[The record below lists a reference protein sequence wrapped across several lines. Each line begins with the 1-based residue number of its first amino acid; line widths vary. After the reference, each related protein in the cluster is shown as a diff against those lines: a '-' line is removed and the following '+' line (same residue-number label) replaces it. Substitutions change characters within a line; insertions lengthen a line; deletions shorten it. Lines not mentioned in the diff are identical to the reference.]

1 MTSIALSTRPPAKR
15 DALRV
20 AVRQRRFQRGIAAT
34 LLFLLAMLALILGS
48 MSVAHAQTTAPTVST
63 VAVTSNPGTDGGYAA
78 GDTIEV
84 GLTFDQGVDVTGK
97 PLVTLN
103 IGGQVKSAY
112 YKSTSGTQLL
122 FSYTVVEGDNDSDG
136 IEVVANSLSLYGGTI
151 TSSGD
156 SSDAAL
162 GHPTHHAPAHLVDGT
177 YPEVEI
183 TYSGGLYV
191 HPDRQFTV
199 LLTFTE
205 PVYDLASADF
215 RITNGE
221 AHDPAPLPAA
231 DQHPASSRW
240 DVIIVPS
247 AEGPI
252 AVDLPADAVTDA
264 FGNGNRQARSPL
276 SVIAADPARVNV
288 ELVTSGFT
296 EGGTAEFLLTRS
308 RDNGAIPV
316 SVSVDEE
323 GSFTN
328 GTVRIYRASDPDT
341 PLENEFESS
350 PATITVSFEA
360 GELSKRVLVGTQDDT
375 LHESDGSVTLR
386 VLSITGHHKYVPGWS
401 PFVSSIVRDND
412 DPVEVGVA
420 WLRPYGTTGV
430 LEGDDVTFAL
440 WRSSDSGQLTVEAT
454 LSGSSVDW
462 LDIANSEG
470 LEHLE
475 NHGVRVVFSD
485 GDRTK
490 SVYIATMEDS
500 TDEADGSLVFQ
511 MSDPEANADYIVS
524 SSAGTATA
532 VLLDDDGPPTVTVTA
547 ADGFTEGEDVI
558 INVNRSSE
566 VGDSMAALTVNYNL
580 SQSGSYLADS
590 TLLGPDNG
598 GPVESSVTIPK
609 GRQSA
614 TIRLETEDDSVTEAT
629 GAVTVAILEPDDDS
643 YLLGT
648 PHTVSPAVTDDEL
661 PMISADTDDSEV
673 TEGDDVTFRFT
684 RVGNSSGSIT
694 VGLYVGGHKKI
705 MTDQTEA
712 IVLTSL
718 NNGSVVDTTVVFA
731 DGESEATLVLTTEAD
746 NKNEGDGQLTVRIAR
761 FGSSPYHLGTP
772 SSATTLVKDDD
783 IPTISIRTPSVPTGL
798 TLSSSGDTWEGT
810 ITEGDPIS
818 FGIDCTGDYEYSEPP
833 NDLRHYILWIQEMN
847 HPGFYTPSN
856 YNIGQNRLFPFQAM
870 SNCSERELGGGLVR
884 RMRYTGPDEGEV
896 RITLSPS
903 DNLSPPIFAEMKQQY
918 QQALEAAGG
927 EGSLVT
933 ERGIFSFVPDG
944 FRHNCYDELRF
955 CPQYKIG
962 TPNAIKLKV
971 LNRDPVILIKGNSDE
986 VTEGTPASFTVE
998 RLWSDDLIDNDTP
1011 GYSDT
1016 VVALKVTVEG
1026 DYVSGAL
1033 PTQVSFGRNETSK
1046 TIEIPTVSDFA
1057 DTENG
1062 SVTVELLPDTT
1073 GEDLN
1078 LGGKYTT
1085 WQQWEGH
1092 APDGG
1097 RSDRAT
1103 VTILD
1108 DDEPPVLFI
1117 APATGSEGATGN
1129 GQPKIDFTV
1138 SLNVAT
1144 AEEVTVDWATSD
1156 GTATAGADYT
1166 AATGTVTFKSGETSQ
1181 TISVSLIDDSD
1192 DEPAETFIVTLSNP
1206 TNVEI
1211 VEGRIMQAKGTVE
1224 DDDLPTVTVAARES
1238 EIEEGEPAVFVLTR
1252 TGDLTVDLSIRF
1264 PYRQHNDQTW
1274 GDAYFATGVAT
1285 TEVSLTTKE
1294 DARVNYPSYREYEVV
1309 LLGDGS
1315 YGSGTDQV
1323 WKKGSPAKAVVK
1335 ANDDDRL
1342 IVVTVEAE
1350 EPIVGAG
1357 EAGIFIYRRTG
1368 DLSEPLTI
1376 RHLTVWHRHDLYS
1389 TASSINFFPI
1399 SRTFGANE
1407 AELRVDWGFDTQGAR
1422 TMVLFGDDMRRG
1434 FHRIWRAGDPS
1445 SATVVSADGT
1455 LVLSTQVPV
1464 TAGTGETVN
1473 IEFEVTNKLVE
1484 DTGKPI
1490 VIMSD
1495 RSELTCMISDSISP
1509 GDSARCEGSLTITD
1523 EDASGTY
1530 VTFSV
1535 FATDG
1540 ANTSNTLN
1548 FSITVRD
1555 PATVG
1560 FKETGELK
1568 VPEGPGAQ
1576 AELTVT
1582 VTGGTRGAVD
1592 VAFSLHPNPR
1602 GRNLPTPGLDY
1613 TDTSGVLTF
1622 ASNET
1627 EKTIIIPILEDDVD
1641 EPQERFEV
1649 RLTALGDSKL
1659 DPDRATRTV
1668 SIQDQYR
1675 GGATDPYIPTMTL
1688 HRRGEGPV
1696 GEDAGVVEFAVR
1708 LDRPSGHD
1716 ILGTL
1721 TTNDSGTAE
1730 HLSDYQMDPNDP
1742 TNGANNFRILS
1753 GATEEVVRIA
1763 IFDDEEEEGN
1773 ETFPVVLNTEAVK
1786 KVKIGAPK
1794 EVTVTIADNDPASE
1808 GIELDATPRRLTE
1821 EGGSQTVV
1829 ISATVDGSAL
1839 FTDTT
1844 IRVEDGSTGD
1854 AVAGVDY
1861 ETFSAFD
1868 IVIPAHSTTA
1878 THTFQIVV
1886 LDDHLDENRERISL
1900 VGSVV
1905 QSDEAGS
1912 GVGTLPVTGREIFI
1926 DDTDAA
1932 AVTVFPLTL
1941 GLEENGD
1948 GRTYTVVLA
1957 TQPTDTVTVEVIVR
1971 EAISDKDS
1979 DYIVVNPTRLTFT
1992 PRNWNEAQTVT
2003 VYAEDDGDANLLTN
2017 TQGYI
2022 DHTVSGA
2029 DYEGIAAPG
2038 VWIFPISET
2047 TVPELT
2053 VAPVR
2058 VSESAGMLEFTLTLS
2073 TATFGD
2079 AGDRAWV
2086 DWAMTGGTAT
2096 GGDSADDE
2104 GSGLQAPG
2112 EWADDI

>member
-1 MTSIALSTRPPAKR
+1 M
-15 DALRV
+15 LRSEG
-20 AVRQRRFQRGIAAT
+20 F
-34 LLFLLAMLALILGS
+34 FLLS
-48 MSVAHAQTTAPTVST
+48 QTA
-63 VAVTSNPGTDGGYAA
+63 
-78 GDTIEV
+78 
-84 GLTFDQGVDVTGK
+84 
-97 PLVTLN
+97 
-103 IGGQVKSAY
+103 
-112 YKSTSGTQLL
+112 SGH
-122 FSYTVVEGDNDSDG
+122 N
-136 IEVVANSLSLYGGTI
+136 AN
-151 TSSGD
+151 
-156 SSDAAL
+156 
-162 GHPTHHAPAHLVDGT
+162 
-177 YPEVEI
+177 
-183 TYSGGLYV
+183 
-191 HPDRQFTV
+191 
-199 LLTFTE
+199 
-205 PVYDLASADF
+205 
-215 RITNGE
+215 
-221 AHDPAPLPAA
+221 
-231 DQHPASSRW
+231 
-240 DVIIVPS
+240 
-247 AEGPI
+247 
-252 AVDLPADAVTDA
+252 
-264 FGNGNRQARSPL
+264 
-276 SVIAADPARVNV
+276 
-288 ELVTSGFT
+288 
-296 EGGTAEFLLTRS
+296 
-308 RDNGAIPV
+308 
-316 SVSVDEE
+316 
-323 GSFTN
+323 
-328 GTVRIYRASDPDT
+328 
-341 PLENEFESS
+341 
-350 PATITVSFEA
+350 
-360 GELSKRVLVGTQDDT
+360 
-375 LHESDGSVTLR
+375 
-386 VLSITGHHKYVPGWS
+386 
-401 PFVSSIVRDND
+401 
-412 DPVEVGVA
+412 
-420 WLRPYGTTGV
+420 
-430 LEGDDVTFAL
+430 
-440 WRSSDSGQLTVEAT
+440 
-454 LSGSSVDW
+454 
-462 LDIANSEG
+462 
-470 LEHLE
+470 
-475 NHGVRVVFSD
+475 
-485 GDRTK
+485 
-490 SVYIATMEDS
+490 
-500 TDEADGSLVFQ
+500 
-511 MSDPEANADYIVS
+511 
-524 SSAGTATA
+524 
-532 VLLDDDGPPTVTVTA
+532 
-547 ADGFTEGEDVI
+547 
-558 INVNRSSE
+558 
-566 VGDSMAALTVNYNL
+566 
-580 SQSGSYLADS
+580 
-590 TLLGPDNG
+590 
-598 GPVESSVTIPK
+598 
-609 GRQSA
+609 
-614 TIRLETEDDSVTEAT
+614 
-629 GAVTVAILEPDDDS
+629 
-643 YLLGT
+643 
-648 PHTVSPAVTDDEL
+648 
-661 PMISADTDDSEV
+661 
-673 TEGDDVTFRFT
+673 
-684 RVGNSSGSIT
+684 
-694 VGLYVGGHKKI
+694 
-705 MTDQTEA
+705 
-712 IVLTSL
+712 
-718 NNGSVVDTTVVFA
+718 
-731 DGESEATLVLTTEAD
+731 
-746 NKNEGDGQLTVRIAR
+746 
-761 FGSSPYHLGTP
+761 
-772 SSATTLVKDDD
+772 
-783 IPTISIRTPSVPTGL
+783 
-798 TLSSSGDTWEGT
+798 
-810 ITEGDPIS
+810 
-818 FGIDCTGDYEYSEPP
+818 
-833 NDLRHYILWIQEMN
+833 
-847 HPGFYTPSN
+847 
-856 YNIGQNRLFPFQAM
+856 
-870 SNCSERELGGGLVR
+870 
-884 RMRYTGPDEGEV
+884 
-896 RITLSPS
+896 
-903 DNLSPPIFAEMKQQY
+903 
-918 QQALEAAGG
+918 
-927 EGSLVT
+927 
-933 ERGIFSFVPDG
+933 
-944 FRHNCYDELRF
+944 DELRF

-962 TPNAIKLKV
+962 TPNAIRLKV

-1092 APDGG
+1092 TPDGG

-1211 VEGRIMQAKGTVE
+1211 VEGRIIQAKGTVE
-1224 DDDLPTVTVAARES
+1224 DDDLPTVTVAAKES

-1342 IVVTVEAE
+1342 TVVTVEAE

-1357 EAGIFIYRRTG
+1357 EDGVFIYRRTG

-1376 RHLTVWHRHDLYS
+1376 SHITFWHSHSYYS
-1389 TASSINFFPI
+1389 TASSINFFVI
-1399 SRTFGANE
+1399 SSTFGANE
-1407 AELRVDWGFDTQGAR
+1407 AELREDWGFDTQGAR
-1422 TMVLFGDDMRRG
+1422 TMVLLGDRMWRG

-1455 LVLSTQVPV
+1455 LVLSTQAPG
-1464 TAGTGETVN
+1464 TAGKGETVN

-1495 RSELTCMISDSISP
+1495 RSELTCTISDSISP
-1509 GDSARCEGSLTITD
+1509 GDSATCEGSLTITD

-1548 FSITVRD
+1548 FSITMRD

-1627 EKTIIIPILEDDVD
+1627 EKTIIIPILEDEVD

-1649 RLTALGDSKL
+1649 RLTALGDLKL

-1721 TTNDSGTAE
+1721 TTNNSGTAE

-1773 ETFPVVLNTEAVK
+1773 ETFPVVLNTQVVK
-1786 KVKIGAPK
+1786 EVKIGTPK
-1794 EVTVTIADNDPASE
+1794 EVTVTIADNDPPSE

-1844 IRVEDGSTGD
+1844 VHVEDGSTGD

-1886 LDDHLDENRERISL
+1886 LDDYLDENQETISL

-1912 GVGTLPVTGREIFI
+1912 GVGTLPVTGREIYI

-1932 AVTVFPLTL
+1932 AVTVFPLSL

-1957 TQPTDTVTVEVIVR
+1957 TQPTDTVTVEVTVR
-1971 EAISDKDS
+1971 EATSKKDS
-1979 DYIVVNPTRLTFT
+1979 DYMVVNPTRLTFT
-1992 PRNWNEAQTVT
+1992 PRNWNEEQTVT
-2003 VYAEDDGDANLLTN
+2003 VYAEDDGDADGLTN
-2017 TQGYI
+2017 IHGYI

-2038 VWIFPISET
+2038 VWIFSISET

-2058 VSESAGMLEFTLTLS
+2058 VSESAGRLEFTLTLN
-2073 TATFGD
+2073 TATVGIVD
-2079 AGDRAWV
+2079 DRARV

-2104 GSGLQAPG
+2104 GADFKLTESGRTTFDHGATEATIITDIYDDDVDEPDEETIVLTLNSPHNAKFPGDASTIEVKGFILDDDPPPVLSVAGPGDAPYQVSETDGSITLTITLTGSHSRVVTADYSTGPANGVVGVRSEIDKSRSAEEGMDYTEVEGTIEFQPGEKTKTVTIPIINDEVSELTEFFGFLASNPANAEFARGSSGHRTSMAILDNDIRRVEVTPNSLTLDEGETDGTSYTVNLSSEPTGNVTVDVTLPDGSEVSAKPVQLTFTIENWGTPQTVTLSAEQDDDAVNDIVAVTHVITGADYQGTKADTVTVTVEDDDTQSITLSKTELTVVEGQTGEYTVKLGTQPTDEVTIAINPPVLSDVNVEPSEITFTADNWSTEQTVTVSADHDSDDEDDNAVLTHTARGADYAGLSVGLQVTVDDDAPDDVKVSFGLAEYTAAEGGSVTITVTLDLDPERAVTIPLTATNEGGATDADYSGVPASVTFESGDTSKTFTFAATDDSVDDDGERVKLAFGTLPNGIRAGTTSETVVSITDDDAPG
-2112 EWADDI
+2112 DVKVSFGSSTYTVVEGASVTVTLELDLDPERTVTIPITATNENGATDADYSGVPNSVTFESGGTSKAFTFTATQDTADDDEERVKLAFGTLPNGITAGTNSETVVSITDDDAPGDVKVSFGSSTYTASEGGTVDRQRHPGRGPGAHRRHPAHGHQRERGHRRRLLGRAQLGHLRERRHLQDVHLRRHRRRHRRRRGAGQARLRDAAHGNHGRDHQRDRGLDHRRRRP